1 MVDRFVI
8 LIKYKAGEMQIDL
21 DQLFNCSDRFS
32 RAKKLIRLSLIS
44 DWDFSTN
51 NHAVWNSFI
60 AEHIDDYELGL
71 SRNKCLEAANFISE
85 SDKLTITRRIHS
97 LETAIKRLKSLLD
110 ILNTPKP
117 IKPKR
122 LF

>member
-1 MVDRFVI
+1 M
-8 LIKYKAGEMQIDL
+8 
-21 DQLFNCSDRFS
+21 
-32 RAKKLIRLSLIS
+32 IS

-117 IKPKR
+117 IKHKR